1 MCFPKK
7 KKDFCISKCIG
18 WLFDLKKINLQI
30 FWWLKNS
37 KFFNECWVFLIFT
50 GKYSPIY
57 SWHGQCKL
65 LKLRLISS
73 VLKICLP
80 VYLWV
85 FNSPYVWLWFS
96 TTKKT
101 LGQWEGASFQRWTH
115 KVNILELWTVGK
127 TLKVCFVKVF
137 SCFANIW
144 QFFLYGTLHATGTD
158 SMCLKIQLKSTIPYM
173 TKSYT
178 IQWTQYKT
186 IK

>member
-1 MCFPKK
+1 MNVEFFLYLLVNIHQFIHGMASVNCWNW
-7 KKDFCISKCIG
+7 D
-18 WLFDLKKINLQI
+18 WLAL
-30 FWWLKNS
+30 
-37 KFFNECWVFLIFT
+37 
-50 GKYSPIY
+50 
-57 SWHGQCKL
+57 SW
-65 LKLRLISS
+65 RF
-73 VLKICLP
+73 
-80 VYLWV
+80 VYL
-85 FNSPYVWLWFS
+85 FTSPYVWLWFS

-178 IQWTQYKT
+178 IQWTQYNT